1 MMDGHGGEVFGS
13 GGAALLLAHLAL
25 GQSRLAQL
33 YRKALLLVI
42 LTVYS
47 RNI

>member
-1 MMDGHGGEVFGS
+1 MMDGHGEEVFGS